1 MVKLLVL
8 EGNFVHRR
16 LAMKVRSPHKILECG
31 VMVIHDEEIPK
42 QISPGLH
49 ACQDHL

>member
-1 MVKLLVL
+1 MAKLLVL

-31 VMVIHDEEIPK
+31 VMVIHDE
-42 QISPGLH
+42 
-49 ACQDHL
+49 